1 MMGIWERLAI
11 DLNKLENLNL
21 EVKQMVGMASMV
33 KGN

>member
-1 MMGIWERLAI
+1 MMEIWERLAI

-21 EVKQMVGMASMV
+21 EVKQMVGMANMV